1 MQLPPG
7 DNPLK
12 LDADSGVDNLQA
24 TVSFYPMY
32 AGILPEV
39 IA

>member
-1 MQLPPG
+1 MELAPG

-12 LDADSGVDNLQA
+12 TDADSGVGNLQA
-24 TVSFYPMY
+24 TVTFYPMY
-32 AGILPEV
+32 SGILPEV